1 MNNTEAIVTFQ
12 NVSKNF
18 GAQDVL
24 VNTDFAIHD
33 GERVGLI
40 GRNGSGKSTLLTLM
54 AGLDAPDGG
63 LVTRKRGLRT
73 AIMGQDCALALDQTV
88 GNVLAKASGAMA
100 SMRES
105 YQAKSEELSQ
115 LPQGHP
121 RRQQLMEEVTNLE
134 RRLAVHG
141 GWNWEQQLSRVRTAL
156 NLPPDDTRLDTLSGG
171 ELRRVEL
178 SEVLLE
184 EPDLL
189 LLDEPTNHLD
199 IASVEWLEG
208 FLNSFGGACVLITHD
223 RYFLDRVVSRILEL
237 EDGLVYSHPGSY
249 NAFLERQTERHQHEA
264 RAEERRQALLR
275 RELAW
280 MRQGPKA
287 RSTRQQARLDRFH
300 ELQEQQGPSREEP
313 PRFAIPTP
321 PRLGKRI
328 LDAEEISKQYGE
340 KVLFENLT
348 FSVEKHMRLGVV
360 GPNGCGKTSLLR
372 VLMGQ
377 EPPDTGSIYIG
388 ENTEFLYVDQL
399 HEEINPADTILDHVS
414 GGSIH
419 VDVDSRRIHVPGYL
433 ESFLFDSGAIRMPMK
448 NLSGGERNRIELA
461 KKLLKRGNF
470 LILDEP
476 TNDLDLP
483 TLRLLEETVAGFE
496 GVAVLVSHDRYF
508 LNRLCTHMLVFEAAG
523 ETVFITGNYDDY
535 KLYAER
541 RDAAKQSA
549 QPEQPAKSKSKP
561 KPARNQ
567 ERRLSYKEKREL
579 ANIEQTI
586 EEAESEVTRLENAI
600 HEPGFYEQPY
610 ENVQETL
617 DALEAAKQRLDGL
630 YERWEELES
639 IPEK

>member
-24 VNTDFAIHD
+24 VDAGFAIHD

-40 GRNGSGKSTLLTLM
+40 GRNGAGKSTLLTLM
-54 AGLDAPDGG
+54 AGLDAPEGG

-73 AIMGQDCALALDQTV
+73 AMMGQDCALALDQTV
-88 GNVLAKASGAMA
+88 GAVLAKASGAMA

-115 LPQGHP
+115 LPQDHP
-121 RRQQLMEEVTNLE
+121 RRQPLMEEVTNLE

-141 GWNWEQQLSRVRTAL
+141 AWNWEQQLSRVRTAL
-156 NLPPDDTRLDTLSGG
+156 NLPPDEARLDTLSGG

-249 NAFLERQTERHQHEA
+249 NAFLERQTQRRQHEA
-264 RAEERRQALLR
+264 RAEDRRQTLLR

-300 ELQEQQGPSREEP
+300 ELQAQQGPSRDDP

-328 LDAEEISKQYGE
+328 LDAEEISKRYGE
-340 KVLFENLT
+340 TVLFEDLS
-348 FSVEKHMRLGVV
+348 FSVEKQMRLGVV

-372 VLMGQ
+372 VLMGH

-399 HEEINPADTILDHVS
+399 HEEIDPTDTILDHVS

-419 VDVDSRRIHVPGYL
+419 VDVDGRRVHVPGYL
-433 ESFLFDSGAIRMPMK
+433 ESFLFDSGAIRMPMR

-496 GVAVLVSHDRYF
+496 GVAILVSHDRYF
-508 LNRLCTHMLVFEAAG
+508 LNRLCTHMLVFEAPG
-523 ETVFITGNYDDY
+523 ETVFINGNYDDY

-541 RDAAKQSA
+541 RDAAKQPA
-549 QPEQPAKSKSKP
+549 APEQPAKSKP

-579 ANIEQTI
+579 AAIEQTI
-586 EEAESEVTRLENAI
+586 EETESEVTRLENAI

-617 DALEAAKQRLDGL
+617 NALEAAKQRLDGL